1 MLRHITEHRIERRVV
16 DWDLKKKS
24 FLDRPHF
31 AREAR
36 RAEDA
41 LGGAGSAFH
50 ACRRGAKETV

>member
-16 DWDLKKKS
+16 DWNLKKKP
-24 FLDRPHF
+24 FLDCPHF

-41 LGGAGSAFH
+41 LGEVGSAFH
-50 ACRRGAKETV
+50 ACRRGAKETI